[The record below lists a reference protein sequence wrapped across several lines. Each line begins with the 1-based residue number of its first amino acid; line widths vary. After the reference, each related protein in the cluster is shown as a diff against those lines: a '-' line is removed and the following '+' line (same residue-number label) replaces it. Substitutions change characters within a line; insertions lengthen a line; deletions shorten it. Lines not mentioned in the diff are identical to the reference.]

1 MNVPL
6 AISYFESPRL
16 HKIVLFALLF
26 PVLSVGQTFAD
37 VYPILRA
44 RCQSCHQEGEIGP
57 MAFTNYS
64 DTRPWAKAIREAVV
78 RRTMPPWHADKRSTL
93 EFHNDR
99 SLPSAEIQ
107 KIVAWVD
114 KGAAEGRKIDTP
126 KPEKRDGGWKLGKP
140 DVVLRIPGY
149 KIPARGEIPYTFV
162 INSAGLTEDKWIRA
176 AEFRIDKRSVVH
188 HMNAF
193 IRPPGSSYL
202 EGLEREH
209 FLVPTLTQRRVG
221 RPGEGLFERRELL
234 LGYEPGYAPIPWR
247 EDQAKLI
254 RAGSDIVFEIHYT
267 ANGKEQTDYSEFG
280 LYFADKA
287 PRERVL
293 STQTQDMEIAIPAGD
308 ANYKSSAS
316 ITFGQPVKLISLQPH
331 MHLRGK
337 AMEIRARYPDGR
349 VETLLDVPHYSFNWQ
364 TTYFLEKPKLLP
376 AGSTIESTAVFDN
389 SPNNPYNPD
398 PNKMIKWGDQ
408 SWDEMH
414 IGFMEIAFDAG
425 VNAET
430 VIDTAAKEREKK
442 RFERTAGPV
451 Q

>member
-1 MNVPL
+1 VVKLL
-6 AISYFESPRL
+6 AFCFSL
-16 HKIVLFALLF
+16 A
-26 PVLSVGQTFAD
+26 VLSSAQTFAD

-44 RCQSCHQEGEIGP
+44 RCQACHQEGEIGP

-78 RRTMPPWHADKRSTL
+78 RRTMPPWHADKHSNL
-93 EFHNDR
+93 KFQNDR
-99 SLPSAEIQ
+99 SLPAAEIR
-107 KIVAWVD
+107 KIVAWLD
-114 KGAAEGRKIDTP
+114 GGAVEGPAIDCP
-126 KPEKRDGGWKLGKP
+126 KPAKEASGWKLGKP
-140 DVVLRIPGY
+140 DVVLRVPGY
-149 KIPARGEIPYTFV
+149 KVPARGELPYTFV
-162 INSAGLTEDKWIRA
+162 IRSTGLTKDRWVRA

-193 IRPPGSSYL
+193 VRPPGSSYL
-202 EGLEREH
+202 EGLDRDR
-209 FLVPTLTQRRVG
+209 FIVPSLTQRRVG
-221 RPGEGLFERRELL
+221 RPGEGVFNRRELL
-234 LGYEPGYAPIPWR
+234 LGYEPGYFPIPWR

-280 LYFADKA
+280 LYFADQA

-293 STQTQDMEIAIPAGD
+293 STQTQDMDIAIPAGD

-316 ITFGQPVKLISLQPH
+316 ITFGRPVKLISLQPH

-349 VETLLDVPHYSFNWQ
+349 IETLLDVPRYSFNWQ
-364 TTYFLEKPKLLP
+364 TTYFLAEPKLLP

-398 PNKMIKWGDQ
+398 PKKTITWGDQ

-414 IGFMEIAFDAG
+414 IGFMEIAFDSG
-425 VNAET
+425 IDAESI
-430 VIDTAAKEREKK
+430 IDPAAKEREKK
-442 RFERTAGPV
+442 RFERSAGATR
-451 Q
+451 